1 MKQNQKQMKRDRDFN
16 LRLSEPEYIY
26 LKKCAEGAEF
36 RFKNGRVNFSGYV
49 RSMLLEKSGYKNT
62 TYLRQLRDVAY
73 ELRKIGTNVNQIAKK
88 INQGYIGSSEDLA
101 ELKAYLERI
110 EKTFD
115 ELKTMYRN
123 PVQKKVWKVRTNGNH
138 DINAYERK
146 PRHSTYTS

>member
-36 RFKNGRVNFSGYV
+36 RFKHGRVNFSGYV

-88 INQGYIGSSEDLA
+88 INQGYIGSSDDLA

-115 ELKTMYRN
+115 ELKNNVPESGT
-123 PVQKKVWKVRTNGNH
+123 KKVVVIRYVCECLNFKRRPCE
-138 DINAYERK
+138 I
-146 PRHSTYTS
+146 

>member
-1 MKQNQKQMKRDRDFN
+1 MKQNQKRMKRDRDFN

-88 INQGYIGSSEDLA
+88 INQGHIGSSDDLA

-115 ELKTMYRN
+115 ELKNNVPESGT
-123 PVQKKVWKVRTNGNH
+123 KKGVEGEN
-138 DINAYERK
+138 
-146 PRHSTYTS
+146 

>member
-26 LKKCAEGAEF
+26 LKKCAEGSEF
-36 RFKNGRVNFSGYV
+36 RFKNGRVNFSGYI

-88 INQGYIGSSEDLA
+88 INQGYIGSSDDLA
-101 ELKAYLERI
+101 ELKEYMAGI
-110 EKTFD
+110 EKTFTD
-115 ELKTMYRN
+115 LKNYVPDSGT
-123 PVQKKVWKVRTNGNH
+123 KTEAEG
-138 DINAYERK
+138 D
-146 PRHSTYTS
+146 S